1 MTEQTISVE
10 TLFDGEKF
18 RQYQT
23 IYLDNGRIKAIDKTP
38 SVLPT
43 LSGILVPGYIDTQV
57 NGGGGKLFN
66 HSPDVETLKIIAKAH
81 QQFGTTG
88 WLPTL
93 VTDSLEKMQQAADAI
108 ALAIQDP
115 SLGILGIHFEGP
127 HLSSEKKGVHS
138 ESFIRKLSKA
148 EMSIFAR
155 KDIGKVV
162 VTVAPEVVSAV
173 EVKSLT
179 DLGVIVSLGHS
190 NATIE
195 QTNEALNAGATGFTH
210 LFNAMSPFES
220 RKPGMVGAALLNEAS
235 FAGVILDG
243 IHVHPESV
251 KLAIKSK
258 PNMMLVT
265 DAMPP
270 VGSNEE
276 SFEFFN
282 ETIVKNG
289 SKLTD
294 REGRLAGSALD
305 MAQAVQN
312 AEKLVGLGLA
322 QAISLASHNP
332 ARFLGLSRD
341 YGSLKVGQKAN
352 MSLLNNKREVQKV
365 WINGTNLD

>member
-1 MTEQTISVE
+1 MTQQTISVE

-23 IYLDNGRIKAIDKTP
+23 LYIEQGRIKAIDKTP

-43 LSGILVPGYIDTQV
+43 KSGILVPGYIDTQV

-66 HSPDVETLKIIAKAH
+66 HSPDLETLKIITKTH

-88 WLPTL
+88 CLPTL

-115 SLGILGIHFEGP
+115 SLGVLGIHFEGP

-138 ESFIRKLSKA
+138 ESFIRKISKA
-148 EMSIFAR
+148 ELSIFAR
-155 KDIGKVV
+155 RDIGKVV
-162 VTVAPEVVSAV
+162 VTVAPEMVSAA
-173 EVKSLT
+173 EIKSLT
-179 DLGVIVSLGHS
+179 DIGVIVSLGHS
-190 NATIE
+190 NASIE
-195 QTNEALNAGATGFTH
+195 QTNEALDAGATGFTH

-220 RKPGMVGAALLNEAS
+220 RKPGMVGAALLHEKS

-251 KLAIKSK
+251 KLAVKSK

-270 VGSNEE
+270 VGCNEE
-276 SFEFFN
+276 TFEFFG
-282 ETIVKNG
+282 ETIVKSG
-289 SKLTD
+289 SKLTNND
-294 REGRLAGSALD
+294 GQLAGSALN
-305 MAQAVQN
+305 MAQAVSN
-312 AEKLVGLGLA
+312 AEKLIGLGLA
-322 QAISLASHNP
+322 EAINLASRNP
-332 ARFLGLSRD
+332 ARFLGLAKD
-341 YGSLKVGQKAN
+341 YGSLKIGQKAN
-352 MSLLNNKREVQKV
+352 MVLLNNEREVQNI
-365 WINGTNLD
+365 WINGNDLD